1 MRFPYPCGGGMGRGV
16 FDSPGLPPPSR
27 FARGAREPT
36 SPTRGEVTGVRGAA
50 QKILYSL
57 AFDSQLSSL
66 ARGSR
71 MSAQRRLFLD
81 VEHSVTGRAWRDR
94 LDERT
99 AAGALSIVPRHRVPE
114 LLARILAGRG
124 AGLETLEA
132 SRAPAVQRLIH
143 PPGNLT

>member
-81 VEHSVTGRAWRDR
+81 VDRSGTGRAWRDR

-99 AAGALSIVPRHRVPE
+99 APGAPSILQRPGVPQPLAPIVPPPPPE
-114 LLARILAGRG
+114 F
-124 AGLETLEA
+124 EHF
-132 SRAPAVQRLIH
+132 PPFPH
-143 PPGNLT
+143 PPSHPLVPHPP